1 MNNEEKGNHLKLVG
15 ANHDLCALPLAKIE
29 DEAVALLVA
38 CNSVLNGLALQGA
51 PIPSRLLHDL
61 RLYCQEQTGF
71 TVPFQVLAS
80 KAVDCGD
87 DQSPMF
93 QLQHVGHA
101 VSDKAKDVAIS
112 VHNLAHRADMGQVPD
127 TSAILNKLGELEL
140 QLERLY
146 LFFGWSKM
154 VVRMA
159 ARNKLD
165 ADGAII
171 KK

>member
-1 MNNEEKGNHLKLVG
+1 MR
-15 ANHDLCALPLAKIE
+15 ALPLPKIE

-51 PIPSRLLHDL
+51 AIPSRLLHDL

-71 TVPFQVLAS
+71 AIPFQTLAI
-80 KAVDCGD
+80 KAVDCGKD
-87 DQSPMF
+87 ENPTF
-93 QLQHVGHA
+93 QVQNVGHSVA
-101 VSDKAKDVAIS
+101 DKAKDVAILT
-112 VHNLAHRADMGQVPD
+112 HNLARRADMGQVPD
-127 TSAILNKLGELEL
+127 TSDILTKLGELEL
-140 QLERLY
+140 NLERLY

-165 ADGAII
+165 ADGVII
-171 KK
+171 ER

>member
-1 MNNEEKGNHLKLVG
+1 MNNDEKGNHLKLVG
-15 ANHDLCALPLAKIE
+15 ANHDMRALPLAKIE

-38 CNSVLNGLALQGA
+38 CNSILNGMALQNA
-51 PIPSRLLHDL
+51 PIPGRLLHDL
-61 RLYCQEQTGF
+61 RLYCREQTGF
-71 TVPFQVLAS
+71 AIPFQTLAH
-80 KAVDCGD
+80 KVVDCGE

-101 VSDKAKDVAIS
+101 VADKAKDVAMM
-112 VHNLAHRADMGQVPD
+112 VHNLGVQADMGQVPD
-127 TSAILNKLGELEL
+127 TSAILSKLGEVEL

-165 ADGAII
+165 ADGLSIE
-171 KK
+171 K

>member
-15 ANHDLCALPLAKIE
+15 VNNDMRALPLPKLE

-71 TVPFQVLAS
+71 AVPFQILAQ
-80 KAVDCGD
+80 KTVDCGD

-93 QLQHVGHA
+93 QLQHVGDS
-101 VSDKAKDVAIS
+101 VSDKARDVAIM
-112 VHNLAHRADMGQVPD
+112 VHNLSVKANMGQIPD
-127 TSAILNKLGELEL
+127 TSGVLTKLGELEL

-165 ADGAII
+165 ADGVII
-171 KK
+171 QK

>member
-1 MNNEEKGNHLKLVG
+1 MNSEEKSNNLKLVG
-15 ANHDLCALPLAKIE
+15 ANHDMRALPLPKLE

-51 PIPSRLLHDL
+51 PIPARLLHDL

-71 TVPFQVLAS
+71 AIPFQTLAR
-80 KAVDCGD
+80 KTVDCGKD
-87 DQSPMF
+87 ENPTF
-93 QLQHVGHA
+93 QLQNVGHS
-101 VSDKAKDVAIS
+101 VSDKAKDVAILI
-112 VHNLAHRADMGQVPD
+112 HNLSRRADMGEVPD
-127 TSAILNKLGELEL
+127 TTAVLAKLGELEL
-140 QLERLY
+140 NLERLY

-165 ADGAII
+165 ADGVII
-171 KK
+171 DK

>member
-15 ANHDLCALPLAKIE
+15 VNNDMRALPLPKVE

-51 PIPSRLLHDL
+51 PIPPRLLHDL

-71 TVPFQVLAS
+71 AIPFQILAQ
-80 KAVDCGD
+80 KTVDCGKD
-87 DQSPMF
+87 ENPTFQVQS
-93 QLQHVGHA
+93 VGHSVA
-101 VSDKAKDVAIS
+101 DKANDVAIS
-112 VHNLAHRADMGQVPD
+112 VHNLARRADMGQVPD

-165 ADGAII
+165 ADGVII
-171 KK
+171 QK